1 MRTQP
6 TVIQRALS
14 NSLALSLDILRTNS
28 NKRYIYLVTST
39 TLVHGLAPT
48 EFEEEDE
55 EETEEE
61 AEDEEENT
69 EEEEAEEEEEE
80 EDDLPRAPT
89 LVSAANS
96 FACGACLLALDPGV

>member
-1 MRTQP
+1 MGAGMAGRDTAP
-6 TVIQRALS
+6 AAAEAEDTA
-14 NSLALSLDILRTNS
+14 ADA
-28 NKRYIYLVTST
+28 
-39 TLVHGLAPT
+39 HGLAPT